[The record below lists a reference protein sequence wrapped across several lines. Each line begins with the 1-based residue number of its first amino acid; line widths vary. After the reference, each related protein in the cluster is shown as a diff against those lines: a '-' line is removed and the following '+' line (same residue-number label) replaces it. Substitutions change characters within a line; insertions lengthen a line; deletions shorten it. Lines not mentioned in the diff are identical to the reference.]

1 MYFCN
6 PIFEII
12 VKILFITD
20 FFKLFRILS
29 RFSLHICVCN
39 KNISAAELLRNGGK
53 VFDLFAKRKGTR
65 EISSYVPLIN

>member
-20 FFKLFRILS
+20 FFELFRILS

-39 KNISAAELLRNGGK
+39 KIFQQQSYYEMAAKSLT
-53 VFDLFAKRKGTR
+53 FSQKRKGTR

>member
-1 MYFCN
+1 MYSCN

-29 RFSLHICVCN
+29 HFLLHICVCN
-39 KNISAAELLRNGGK
+39 KNISAAELL
-53 VFDLFAKRKGTR
+53 
-65 EISSYVPLIN
+65 